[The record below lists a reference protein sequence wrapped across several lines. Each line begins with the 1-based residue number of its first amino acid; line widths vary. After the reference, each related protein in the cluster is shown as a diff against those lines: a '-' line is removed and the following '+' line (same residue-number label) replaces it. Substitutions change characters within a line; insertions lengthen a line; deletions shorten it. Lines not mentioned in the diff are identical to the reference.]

1 MPLIVA
7 LKYQNHT
14 QINLHCYV
22 NVTALSVKTVLT
34 ACHTFGIHLF
44 GDFGMSRFTV
54 RGMTAVKMMKRRA
67 GSPGMAMGLARLDRP
82 TGIRPNG

>member
-34 ACHTFGIHLF
+34 ACHTFGIHFF
-44 GDFGMSRFTV
+44 GDLGMSSFTLRGKDAV
-54 RGMTAVKMMKRRA
+54 GMTMEKAS
-67 GSPGMAMGLARLDRP
+67 GLCSAMGRVIGFYSLPWVR
-82 TGIRPNG
+82 